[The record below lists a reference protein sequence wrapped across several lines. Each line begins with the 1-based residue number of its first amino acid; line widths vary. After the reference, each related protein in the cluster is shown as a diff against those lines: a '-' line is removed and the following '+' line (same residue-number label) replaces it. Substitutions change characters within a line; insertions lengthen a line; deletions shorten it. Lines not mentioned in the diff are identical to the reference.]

1 MNGELIQL
9 LQRFSDERT
18 PYVLATVVEVLGSS
32 SAPPASRGVF
42 DSRGKLV
49 LGWIG
54 GGCAQS
60 IVAHAALDSLGDG
73 KTRMIDIDLNDEIF
87 GAGMPC
93 GGHMR
98 VFVEPVL
105 PNPRLWLL
113 GRGTLVQHICEL
125 ASRMD
130 FDVLVDDAEATA
142 ESLPGATCVI
152 NDDQQY
158 QQLAPQAGDFVVI
171 ATHHKGDY
179 EALRRILHAEAAYI
193 GLVASRRRAALVLER
208 LRGEGFSRE
217 CLARIQAPA
226 GLSIGSQTPQEIA
239 LSIVAEMV
247 SLRRLGTSE
256 TRCSR
261 VEQGDTVKDD
271 ARGKL

>member
-1 MNGELIQL
+1 MNGELIRL
-9 LQRFSDERT
+9 LQRFAEERT

-32 SAPPASRGVF
+32 SAPPASRAVF

-60 IVAHAALDSLGDG
+60 IVAHAALDSLADG

-98 VFVEPVL
+98 VFVEPVI

-130 FDVLVDDAEATA
+130 FDVLVNDAEATA
-142 ESLPGATCVI
+142 DSLPGASCVI

-158 QQLAPQAGDFVVI
+158 KKLAPQAGDFVVI

-179 EALRRILHAEAAYI
+179 EALRRILHAEPIYI
-193 GLVASRRRAALVLER
+193 GLVASRRRASLVLER
-208 LRGEGFSRE
+208 LRGEGFSQE
-217 CLARIQAPA
+217 CLARI
-226 GLSIGSQTPQEIA
+226 
-239 LSIVAEMV
+239 
-247 SLRRLGTSE
+247 
-256 TRCSR
+256 
-261 VEQGDTVKDD
+261 
-271 ARGKL
+271 

>member
-1 MNGELIQL
+1 MNGELIRL
-9 LQRFSDERT
+9 LQRFSDEHT

-32 SAPPASRGVF
+32 SAPPASRAVF
-42 DSRGKLV
+42 DRRGKLV

-60 IVAHAALDSLGDG
+60 IVAHAALDSLADG
-73 KTRMIDIDLNDEIF
+73 KTRMIDIDLNDEVF

-98 VFVEPVL
+98 VFVEPVI

-130 FDVLVDDAEATA
+130 FDVLVNDAEATA
-142 ESLPGATCVI
+142 DLLPGASCVI

-158 QQLAPQAGDFVVI
+158 KKLAPQAGDFVVI
-171 ATHHKGDY
+171 ATHHRGDY

-193 GLVASRRRAALVLER
+193 GLVASRRRASLVLER
-208 LRGEGFSRE
+208 LRSEGFSQE
-217 CLARIQAPA
+217 CLAQIQAPA

-239 LSIVAEMV
+239 LSIVAQMV

-256 TRCSR
+256 TRCAKSG
-261 VEQGDTVKDD
+261 QGGTVKDD
-271 ARGKL
+271 AHGKS

>member
-1 MNGELIQL
+1 MNGKLILL

-32 SAPPASRGVF
+32 SAPPASRAVF
-42 DSRGKLV
+42 DRRGKLV
-49 LGWIG
+49 HGWIG

-60 IVAHAALDSLGDG
+60 IVAHAALDSLSDG

-98 VFVEPVL
+98 VFVEPVN
-105 PNPRLWLL
+105 PNPMLWLL
-113 GRGTLVQHICEL
+113 GRGTLVQQVCEL

-130 FDVLVDDAEATA
+130 FAVIVDDAEATV
-142 ESLPGATCVI
+142 ELLPSATGVI

-158 QQLAPQAGDFVVI
+158 AKLAPQAGDFVVI

-179 EALRRILHAEAAYI
+179 AALRRILHSEAAYI
-193 GLVASRRRAALVLER
+193 GLVASRRRAALVLGR
-208 LRGEGFSRE
+208 LRGEGFAPA
-217 CLARIQAPA
+217 CLARVRAPA

-247 SLRRLGTSE
+247 SLRRLGSSG
-256 TRCSR
+256 TRCAQ
-261 VEQGDTVKDD
+261 VEQGHPVQAD
-271 ARGKL
+271 AQGKP